1 MDSLSVQIWSLL
13 TDIDVDLPEEIEE
26 KILDWHSQVVK
37 LEDFSK
43 KIDNAVRQ
51 LEKSKERQSDS

>member
-13 TDIDVDLPEEIEE
+13 TDKDVDLPEEIEE

-37 LEDFSK
+37 LEDFSR